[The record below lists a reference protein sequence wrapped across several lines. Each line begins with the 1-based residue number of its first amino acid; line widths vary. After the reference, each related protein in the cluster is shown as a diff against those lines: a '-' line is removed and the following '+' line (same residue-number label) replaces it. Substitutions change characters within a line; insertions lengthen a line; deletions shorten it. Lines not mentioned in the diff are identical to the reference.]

1 MWSGAKWS
9 ASCVGVPSR
18 SPEVPVR
25 LAPGKVCQESE
36 RPEASQHEVLNVE
49 RGVLYVSQDAGQHLL
64 AKFGEDRLLLGEI
77 GLPGRGV
84 PDLDPGICADDRAVA
99 AEARVVA
106 QRGRDSDPALLVGD
120 VVGG

>member
-36 RPEASQHEVLNVE
+36 RPEASQ
-49 RGVLYVSQDAGQHLL
+49 RGAHGVSGVWSKDAGQHLL
-64 AKFGEDRLLLGEI
+64 AEFGEDRLLGSEV
-77 GLPGRGV
+77 GLPGRRV
-84 PDLDPGICADDRAVA
+84 PDLDPGVRADDRAFTA
-99 AEARVVA
+99 QARVVA
-106 QRGRDSDPALLVGD
+106 
-120 VVGG
+120 

>member
-49 RGVLYVSQDAGQHLL
+49 RGGRSPWLEDAGQHLL
-64 AKFGEDRLLLGEI
+64 AEFGEDRLLRGEV

-84 PDLDPGICADDRAVA
+84 PDLDPGVCADDRALA
-99 AEARVVA
+99 AQACVVA
-106 QRGRDSDPALLVGD
+106 
-120 VVGG
+120 